1 MAITENFLPEQY
13 RQNNKLGI
21 NHNYLDHQF
30 SDHEVIW
37 AKMREVVIRGDFTLG
52 TEVDLLE
59 KEYAQISGTNHA
71 IGVGSGTDAI
81 FLSLKALGVGEGDEV
96 ITTAFTF
103 YATIGAIVTA
113 GAKPVFCDIGA
124 DYNID
129 PLEIEAKITPATK
142 AILPVHWS
150 GKPCDMDAIE
160 VIAQKHNL
168 AIVGDACH
176 AISATYKGR
185 TAGSLGT
192 LACFSFH
199 PLKNLNVWGD
209 GGIITTNSDELADK
223 LRLMRNH
230 GLVGRDECHMFAY
243 NSRLDTIQAVVARH
257 LLGKINHITESR
269 VAHADYF
276 DQELRSVD
284 QIIIPKRDTDIY
296 QVYHI
301 YSICCQRRSELQ
313 NYLIENGVDAKVHY
327 PIPMHL
333 QPAADY
339 LGHKKGDFPIAEN
352 IADNTISLPVH
363 EFISRDQQDHVIKL
377 IKAFYD

>member
-21 NHNYLDHQF
+21 NHNYLDQQF

-160 VIAQKHNL
+160 GIAQKHNL

-276 DQELRSVD
+276 DQELRSVE

-352 IADNTISLPVH
+352 YCRHYNIAA
-363 EFISRDQQDHVIKL
+363 R
-377 IKAFYD
+377 A